1 VLTGE
6 GFDCGDV
13 DRLAIS
19 IPFSSGIP
27 HALLADDVDDDKYD
41 KRKMTAYLQTP
52 KYLPVER
59 RTDKKYRCLVG
70 YLLQKS

>member
-1 VLTGE
+1 MLTGE

-13 DRLAIS
+13 DRLAMP
-19 IPFSSGIP
+19 IPFYSGIP
-27 HALLADDVDDDKYD
+27 HALLADDVDDDKQ
-41 KRKMTAYLQTP
+41 KMTAYLQTP

-59 RTDKKYRCLVG
+59 QIDNNGGCLVG

>member
-1 VLTGE
+1 MLTGE

-13 DRLAIS
+13 DRFAMP
-19 IPFSSGIP
+19 IPFYSGIP

-41 KRKMTAYLQTP
+41 KQKMTAYLQTP
-52 KYLPVER
+52 KYLPVEH
-59 RTDKKYRCLVG
+59 RTDNNGMCLIG